1 MGIHTASRATYGSR
15 RVHAELGLGL
25 RIHVSHGTVE
35 LLMQRAG
42 LHGLPGNRRSR
53 AKHVTP
59 SVTDLVERNFTRH
72 ARDQLWVTD
81 ITEHP
86 TFEGKVY
93 CAVVLNTFSRRVVGW
108 SIDASPT
115 AALTTNA
122 LDRSEPS
129 PTFGVA
135 APFEFTELRTEP

>member
-1 MGIHTASRATYGSR
+1 MDSSGVGRGVRGEEGGDAAKLPGGAAGELVQQERLYGSR
-15 RVHAELGLGL
+15 RVHAELGLCL

-42 LHGLPGNRRSR
+42 LHGLPGNRRPRS
-53 AKHVTP
+53 KHVPP
-59 SVTDLVERNFTRH
+59 SVADLVERNFTRH

-93 CAVVLNTFSRRVVGW
+93 CAVVLDTFS
-108 SIDASPT
+108 
-115 AALTTNA
+115 
-122 LDRSEPS
+122 
-129 PTFGVA
+129 
-135 APFEFTELRTEP
+135 

>member
-1 MGIHTASRATYGSR
+1 M
-15 RVHAELGLGL
+15 
-25 RIHVSHGTVE
+25 E

-42 LHGLPGNRRSR
+42 LHGLRGNRRPR
-53 AKHVTP
+53 AKYVP
-59 SVTDLVERNFTRH
+59 LSVTDLVERNVTRH
-72 ARDQLWVTD
+72 ARDQLWVPD

-93 CAVVLNTFSRRVVGW
+93 CAVVLDTFSRRVVGW

-122 LDRSEPS
+122 LAMAISNRTPAAGWHHHPLRSRNA
-129 PTFGVA
+129 G
-135 APFEFTELRTEP
+135 